1 MVLGDTSFDLAHLAD
16 VLLRLALAL
25 LLALPIGWERE
36 RSTRSAGL
44 RTFPLVAVASCGYTI
59 LALQLPG
66 DAADAHSRVLQG
78 LLTGIGFIGGG
89 AILKSEHQ
97 VRGTATAAVIW
108 VTGAIGAAVGYGRIE
123 TALLLSLC
131 SLAVLSGLGA
141 VERRG
146 KRSHDGDRSDES

>member
-16 VLLRLALAL
+16 VLLRLVLAL

-36 RSTRSAGL
+36 TSTRSAGL

-123 TALLLSLC
+123 TALLLSL
-131 SLAVLSGLGA
+131 SALVVLRGLGA
-141 VERRG
+141 VERRIL
-146 KRSHDGDRSDES
+146 RSRGSDESDQS